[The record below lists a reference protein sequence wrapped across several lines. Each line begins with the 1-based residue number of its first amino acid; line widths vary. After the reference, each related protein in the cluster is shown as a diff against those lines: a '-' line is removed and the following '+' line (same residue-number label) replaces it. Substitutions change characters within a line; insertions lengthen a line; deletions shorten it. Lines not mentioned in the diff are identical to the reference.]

1 MGSIPVAGA
10 KIPDCAFC
18 VTGILLIH
26 RDRKHKQLL
35 MVARFCDII
44 FLDSLAIL
52 FHQDG
57 RLRMKISEYFN
68 NTDAINMRHSS
79 SLPQG
84 PFYSRTIKDFYDDLV
99 GPQLNQIHPTTLK
112 EWAEML
118 ERYINLPV
126 PIYWIRKYESG
137 SNNANNNK
145 QDNRRGALTLVVDKS
160 NQLRFAYAFISNYDA
175 QELYN
180 MIRTGITPPTEKE
193 FLQMMFNGSYQL
205 HYDPNGG
212 DCQDDEVAYYE
223 HRGNVR
229 SGVLNA
235 QGWYLAHIVDVNDIT
250 YQNDYALTNQDI
262 EAIFLS
268 RGQVAEWKD
277 VSALPMSIQAHLSTS
292 KISNGLSR
300 RVRIINI
307 SDIYTNFNKKVSG
320 SVDESDIDKLFKQIL
335 QASFYRFVHPCNYFL
350 VPARKNECDFIY
362 GRKQISIGE
371 YKPLVE
377 YVKNQIRE
385 KFKGEIDFAEFDKK
399 LMLPHSITSKKSGSV
414 DIHVCY
420 GRKYSQT
427 SSKSTGKGTGKTS
440 KTSTTTRSAKLTND
454 QLKFQP
460 FDDNLNGFK
469 EYLIARGYNGMSYYS
484 TIKAIA
490 SSESLS
496 FKQML
501 DKIDTLVDE
510 YGQSGIKADM
520 GNRNNGGWRSA
531 LNRMQD
537 FRNYLRDYLK
547 TI

>member
-1 MGSIPVAGA
+1 
-10 KIPDCAFC
+10 
-18 VTGILLIH
+18 
-26 RDRKHKQLL
+26 
-35 MVARFCDII
+35 
-44 FLDSLAIL
+44 
-52 FHQDG
+52 
-57 RLRMKISEYFN
+57 MKISEYFN
-68 NTDAINMRHSS
+68 HTDSQNMRLSS

-99 GPQLNQIHPTTLK
+99 GPQLDEIRPTILK
-112 EWAEML
+112 EWSEML
-118 ERYINLPV
+118 DRYINLPV

-137 SNNANNNK
+137 SKNSSDNK
-145 QDNRRGALTLVVDKS
+145 QDNRRGALTLVVDKN

-180 MIRTGITPPTEKE
+180 MIRIGITPPTENE

-205 HYDPNGG
+205 HYDPDGG
-212 DCQDDEVAYYE
+212 DCQDDEVTYYE
-223 HRGNVR
+223 HRGNVK

-235 QGWYLAHIVDVNDIT
+235 QGWYLAHIADVNDII
-250 YQNDYALTNQDI
+250 YQNDYGLSNQDI

-268 RGQVAEWKD
+268 RGQVTEWKD
-277 VSALPMSIQAHLSTS
+277 VSTLPMSIQAHLSTS

-307 SDIYTNFNKKVSG
+307 DDIYTNFNKKVSG
-320 SVDESDIDKLFKQIL
+320 SVDENDVDKFFTQIL

-350 VPARKNECDFIY
+350 VPSRKNECDFIY

-377 YVKNQIRE
+377 YVKTLIRD
-385 KFKGEIDFAEFDKK
+385 KFKGEIDFAKFDEK
-399 LMLPHSITSKKSGSV
+399 LMLPNSSTKKSGSDV
-414 DIHVCY
+414 IHVCY
-420 GRKYSQT
+420 GSKYSKT
-427 SSKSTGKGTGKTS
+427 PTKSTGKGKKSTRKTS
-440 KTSTTTRSAKLTND
+440 SPSVSSKSAKLTNN

-469 EYLIARGYNGMSYYS
+469 EYLAARGYGMSYYS
-484 TIKAIA
+484 AIKAIA

-496 FKQML
+496 FNQML
-501 DKIDTLVDE
+501 DKIDTLVKE
-510 YGQSGIKADM
+510 YGQNGVKSDM
-520 GNRNNGGWRSA
+520 GNNNKGAWRSA